1 MDFIWGSFFTGSIT
15 IIIGGLLI
23 LLPDYFGY
31 QMLPKLK
38 NKDTQV
44 QANKYCGRI
53 LLVGGSISILLG
65 LVLNL
70 LFSVDHLSNVK
81 LEGIN
86 AFLLILTSKI
96 VATTAL
102 VLTED
107 YLNKTFDK
115 EGNRRKT

>member
-1 MDFIWGSFFTGSIT
+1 M
-15 IIIGGLLI
+15 
-23 LLPDYFGY
+23 
-31 QMLPKLK
+31 
-38 NKDTQV
+38 
-44 QANKYCGRI
+44 
-53 LLVGGSISILLG
+53 
-65 LVLNL
+65 NL

-86 AFLLILTSKI
+86 AFVLILTSKI
-96 VATTAL
+96 VATAAL